1 MNRLLINMK
10 NKIEI
15 LHGAIHQCDILE
27 NDGTIEI
34 NGLHKL
40 TITRGENSKESIIK
54 RRNELLEERQNLIN
68 RVCRMDR
75 FY

>member
-10 NKIEI
+10 NKIDI
-15 LHGAIHQCDILE
+15 LHGAIHQCDILA
-27 NDGTIEI
+27 NDGKIEL

-54 RRNELLEERQNLIN
+54 RRNELVEERQNLIN

-75 FY
+75 SY